1 MVFMAYESWSQ
12 VVIRTV
18 LETKTLLKYSIGNYT
33 IKNKIYTQNCLVTI
47 LNGCNEFAIY
57 TYFFYAAIEY

>member
-18 LETKTLLKYSIGNYT
+18 LEWEKRKTELKSASAISEVKTKSTHKT
-33 IKNKIYTQNCLVTI
+33 
-47 LNGCNEFAIY
+47 A
-57 TYFFYAAIEY
+57 